1 MTIEKFSVLLSKL
14 SIYQQ
19 HVLRPSAFPMAM
31 CLSLQ
36 LCYRKPH
43 KLTWLK
49 HSLLEI
55 LNPSAKALI
64 NWLNWL
70 NRLNRWLALHK
81 LYKDVSAADIF
92 NNPFISNKARV
103 TQNNTHVFLWRCV
116 VDDCHHYFWDC
127 LSDVFKNIFIS
138 LLRV

>member
-55 LNPSAKALI
+55 LNPSAKAIEVLVM
-64 NWLNWL
+64 
-70 NRLNRWLALHK
+70 ALRAVTSPPGALRPCNTSGWTK
-81 LYKDVSAADIF
+81 VRELV
-92 NNPFISNKARV
+92 ISSIVRMP
-103 TQNNTHVFLWRCV
+103 TLFPEPG
-116 VDDCHHYFWDC
+116 
-127 LSDVFKNIFIS
+127 
-138 LLRV
+138 